1 MEKANVKKEEK
12 MNLVELVLIGVV
24 IGFDILILMLGKSLP
39 TISVIVLLILL
50 GVVELKSYH
59 TNQKLL
65 DYKQEKNSKQ

>member
-12 MNLVELVLIGVV
+12 WNLVELVLIGVL
-24 IGFDILILMLGKSLP
+24 IGFD
-39 TISVIVLLILL
+39 LLILIIDESLSTLSVIILLTLL
-50 GVVELKSYH
+50 GIVELKSYR

>member
-12 MNLVELVLIGVV
+12 WNLVELVLIGVLL
-24 IGFDILILMLGKSLP
+24 GFD
-39 TISVIVLLILL
+39 LLILIIDESLSTLSVIILLTLL
-50 GVVELKSYH
+50 GIVELKSYR

>member
-12 MNLVELVLIGVV
+12 RNLVELVLIGVL

-39 TISVIVLLILL
+39 TISVIVLLTLL
-50 GVVELKSYH
+50 GAVELKSYH

>member
-12 MNLVELVLIGVV
+12 WNLVELVLIGVL
-24 IGFDILILMLGKSLP
+24 IGFDLLILIIDESLS
-39 TISVIVLLILL
+39 TLSVIVLLTLL
-50 GVVELKSYH
+50 GIVELKSYR